1 MSLTVTSCT
10 ILTWF
15 IQLTLVDLSLTV
27 VSLVSRPAETRVL
40 SDTIHTRGSVLT
52 RTALTLVNVGLTL
65 FP

>member
-1 MSLTVTSCT
+1 MTSCS

-15 IQLTLVDLSLTV
+15 IQLTFVDLSLTV
-27 VSLVSRPAETRVL
+27 VTLVPRPAETRVL
-40 SDTIHTRGSVLT
+40 GDTIHTRGSVLT